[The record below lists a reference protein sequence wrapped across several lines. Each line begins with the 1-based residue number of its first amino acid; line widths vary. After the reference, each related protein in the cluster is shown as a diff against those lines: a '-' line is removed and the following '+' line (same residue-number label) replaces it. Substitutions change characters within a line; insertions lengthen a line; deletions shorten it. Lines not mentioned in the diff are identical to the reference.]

1 MGTQLLGPQS
11 CSHKVVKMF
20 KVATFF
26 LLISFLAL
34 TNGQKFN
41 KKKYNLKKIK
51 EANAKLKELKPCMAL
66 APNGPSWDEVCP
78 KDEDRTTIATNN
90 NIMVSQTMY
99 LNSGDRCGPQT
110 LTNCGRLHD
119 IAAIPAD
126 LTAGGAPVK
135 TSNANTNTGT
145 CFHTAPA
152 TGIYRLCFHA
162 RFRQGGNAGD
172 VTVQAGGTTYAAAF
186 GDGDERDW
194 RSTGQCF
201 YQSLTLGNTIY
212 MSMRSG
218 GGSD

>member
-1 MGTQLLGPQS
+1 MGGPQS

-20 KVATFF
+20 KVATFI

-41 KKKYNLKKIK
+41 KKKYNLKNIK
-51 EANAKLKELKPCMAL
+51 RANAKLKELKPELEAAKAAVAQIQACMAL
-66 APNGPSWDEVCP
+66 APNDPSRDEVCP
-78 KDEDRTTIATNN
+78 KDEDRTTIATDN

-152 TGIYRLCFHA
+152 TGIYRICFHA

-172 VTVQAGGTTYAAAF
+172 VTVQAGGTTYAAASEMAMRET
-186 GDGDERDW
+186 GGPQASA
-194 RSTGQCF
+194 ST
-201 YQSLTLGNTIY
+201 
-212 MSMRSG
+212 
-218 GGSD
+218 

>member
-1 MGTQLLGPQS
+1 MG
-11 CSHKVVKMF
+11 KVLKMF

-51 EANAKLKELKPCMAL
+51 EANAKLKELKPELEAAKAAVAQIQACMAL
-66 APNGPSWDEVCP
+66 APNDPSRDEVCP
-78 KDEDRTTIATNN
+78 EDEDRTTIATD
-90 NIMVSQTMY
+90 
-99 LNSGDRCGPQT
+99 NSGDRCGPQT

-152 TGIYRLCFHA
+152 TGIYRICFHA

-172 VTVQAGGTTYAAAF
+172 VTVQAGSTTYAAAF
-186 GDGDERDW
+186 GDGDEKW
-194 RSTGQCF
+194 RGQRLCAGD
-201 YQSLTLGNTIY
+201 QLEI
-212 MSMRSG
+212 
-218 GGSD
+218 